1 MANDK
6 VFSARADEATI
17 ERLNAVAEQSG
28 MKKSDLLPALLE
40 AYESNCVRQA
50 LPGRT
55 TEIDNF
61 HSLLSQV
68 ERAYTG
74 SLELNVNAENRIRE
88 EYEAR
93 IISNE
98 EAVQALRSQLAQA
111 KEAVDVAKAAQQEAE
126 AKAKTLDDN
135 LARVTDTLAT
145 IKESLAN
152 ANAAKDSNERRI
164 IDLEAKLT
172 DLPEIKAKADAAAA
186 TISQLQAEAAQA
198 VLDHK
203 QALLEARERAAD
215 ARDRLRTEMA
225 QKAEEAE
232 QRAEKRHQEAMRAL
246 IDHLNVPVATETRKK
261 TSTVANKVSK
271 KA

>member
-40 AYESNCVRQA
+40 AYENNCVRQA
-50 LPGRT
+50 LPGRA

-61 HSLLSQV
+61 HNLLSQL

-88 EYEAR
+88 EFEAR
-93 IISNE
+93 IISSE
-98 EAVQALRSQLAQA
+98 EAVQALRAQLSQA
-111 KEAVDVAKAAQQEAE
+111 KEAAEAAKTAKDEAE
-126 AKAKTLDDN
+126 TKAKNLEGD
-135 LARVTDTLAT
+135 LARTMDTLAT
-145 IKESLAN
+145 VRESLSN

-172 DLPEIKAKADAAAA
+172 DLPNIKAKADEAAAV
-186 TISQLQAEAAQA
+186 ISRLEAEAAQA
-198 VLDHK
+198 ALDHK
-203 QALLEARERAAD
+203 QALLTEREKAAD
-215 ARDRLRTEMA
+215 EREKLRTEMSI
-225 QKAEEAE
+225 KADEAA
-232 QRAEKRHQEAMRAL
+232 QRAEKRHQEALQAL
-246 IDHLNVPVATETRKK
+246 IEHLRVPVAAETKK
-261 TSTVANKVSK
+261 SGKNKNQEL
-271 KA
+271 

>member
-98 EAVQALRSQLAQA
+98 EAVQALRSQLAKQ
-111 KEAVDVAKAAQQEAE
+111 KRLLMLLKQHS
-126 AKAKTLDDN
+126 
-135 LARVTDTLAT
+135 R
-145 IKESLAN
+145 
-152 ANAAKDSNERRI
+152 
-164 IDLEAKLT
+164 KLK
-172 DLPEIKAKADAAAA
+172 P
-186 TISQLQAEAAQA
+186 
-198 VLDHK
+198 
-203 QALLEARERAAD
+203 
-215 ARDRLRTEMA
+215 RLR
-225 QKAEEAE
+225 
-232 QRAEKRHQEAMRAL
+232 
-246 IDHLNVPVATETRKK
+246 P
-261 TSTVANKVSK
+261 STII
-271 KA
+271 